1 MEKHKPKDL
10 DRFINGEISFEE
22 IQGCCNEHSDS
33 YIKNYIIFAKYERCF
48 YSNDEH
54 DLYEKLCYA
63 NILRLVNDHKNKEDE
78 NDWVYA
84 QYLYAKD
91 ITYPHKMNW
100 DILLEKIIK
109 ETNMT
114 EYDMDRGESYYY
126 KKKLE
131 TGSWPCDEDYDY

>member
-33 YIKNYIIFAKYERCF
+33 YIKDCIIFAKVKRCF

-54 DLYEKLCYA
+54 DLCEKLCYA
-63 NILRLVNDHKNKEDE
+63 NILRLVNDHKGDE

-84 QYLYAKD
+84 QYLYAND